1 MQRKRLLFAVTLLA
15 ILLSILVMVVP
26 GSHAMARNTIFIE
39 TPTATPDA
47 NQILNQA
54 NTVAT
59 QADHTAQDA
68 KNALF
73 VLIFFLPFFSV
84 FFGFVVFVFGVWLV
98 YAFRFK
104 NGYRNQWD
112 EGRGKMVKRR
122 TAMNNTQKAV
132 VYLGLGDRLYNQD

>member
-26 GSHAMARNTIFIE
+26 GSHAMARNTISIE

-59 QADHTAQDA
+59 QADHTATEA
-68 KNALF
+68 
-73 VLIFFLPFFSV
+73 
-84 FFGFVVFVFGVWLV
+84 
-98 YAFRFK
+98 
-104 NGYRNQWD
+104 
-112 EGRGKMVKRR
+112 
-122 TAMNNTQKAV
+122 
-132 VYLGLGDRLYNQD
+132 

>member
-59 QADHTAQDA
+59 QADHTATEA
-68 KNALF
+68 
-73 VLIFFLPFFSV
+73 
-84 FFGFVVFVFGVWLV
+84 
-98 YAFRFK
+98 
-104 NGYRNQWD
+104 
-112 EGRGKMVKRR
+112 
-122 TAMNNTQKAV
+122 
-132 VYLGLGDRLYNQD
+132 